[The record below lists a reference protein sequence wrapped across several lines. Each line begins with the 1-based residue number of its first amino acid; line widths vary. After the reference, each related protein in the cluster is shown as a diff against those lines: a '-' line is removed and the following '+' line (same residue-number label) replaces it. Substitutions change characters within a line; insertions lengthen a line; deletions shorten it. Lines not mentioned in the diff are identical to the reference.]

1 MLPHSAPSV
10 ADRVGRDLQGADPKA
25 MEMRLPG
32 SLIGELCQLMR
43 RQLADGRPG
52 QGAPTHI
59 VQRRLIDDVVG
70 VSCR

>member
-1 MLPHSAPSV
+1 
-10 ADRVGRDLQGADPKA
+10 

-43 RQLADGRPG
+43 RQLADDRPG